1 MTAIILMGVS
11 GSGKSTV
18 GLRVARELGL
28 TFIEA
33 DDFHPPGNVRKMGA
47 GIPLTDEDRQPWID
61 ALLSAIN
68 AREPRRDAI
77 VACSALTAFV
87 RDRLRAGVAEPL
99 HFILLNADPAIIR
112 RRLAERPQHYMKAG
126 MLGSQLAALQW
137 PTDATVID
145 VSRGLDAVCAEVA
158 TRIKELTWTPHSKPS

>member
-1 MTAIILMGVS
+1 MTAIVLMGVS

-18 GLRVARELGL
+18 GSRVAQELGL

-33 DDFHPPGNVRKMGA
+33 DEFHPQRNVLKMA
-47 GIPLTDEDRQPWID
+47 GGTPLTDEDRGPWID
-61 ALLSAIN
+61 ALAAAIN
-68 AREPRRDAI
+68 AREPGRDAI

-87 RDRLRAGVAEPL
+87 RSRLRAGVAEPL
-99 HFILLNADPAIIR
+99 HFILLSADPAIID
-112 RRLAERPQHYMKAG
+112 RRLSERPQHFMKAG

-145 VSRGLDAVCAEVA
+145 VSRSLDAVCADVVKS
-158 TRIKELTWTPHSKPS
+158 IKELTWKPHSKPS